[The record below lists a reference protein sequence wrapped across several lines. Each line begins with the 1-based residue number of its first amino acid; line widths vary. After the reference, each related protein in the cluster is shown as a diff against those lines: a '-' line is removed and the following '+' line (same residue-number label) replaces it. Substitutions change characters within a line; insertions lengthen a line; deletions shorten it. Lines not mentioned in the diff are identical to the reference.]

1 MIYKGSVENEQK
13 VIDMLDEGIYKG
25 FHYVIVSY
33 GIHPCAYIEFQRGI
47 SCIMLVT
54 KMNFIILLVMVELI
68 LTHIQDFHL
77 SLLKILIR
85 VIILVGVSLL
95 LVMTI
100 FLVFVTVARNGQPK
114 KYLKMLRML

>member
-1 MIYKGSVENEQK
+1 MKEMIYKGSVENEQK

-33 GIHPCAYIEFQRGI
+33 GIHPCAYIEIPEGHKLY
-47 SCIMLVT
+47 MLVT

-77 SLLKILIR
+77 SLLK
-85 VIILVGVSLL
+85 S
-95 LVMTI
+95 
-100 FLVFVTVARNGQPK
+100 
-114 KYLKMLRML
+114 